1 MTIKASPNSKMY
13 VIFYSNILRWQV
25 FNGLFIARYF
35 LKYLVQNSKEIEL
48 INQFELQ
55 TGKFKNTIFKTFFS
69 K

>member
-1 MTIKASPNSKMY
+1 MY
-13 VIFYSNILRWQV
+13 FNVFSNILRWQV

-35 LKYLVQNSKEIEL
+35 LKYLVQNSKEVEI

-55 TGKFKNTIFKTFFS
+55 TGKSINTIFLQLFFLNLNLNLII

>member
-1 MTIKASPNSKMY
+1 MQSKATLNNITC
-13 VIFYSNILRWQV
+13 VVVYSNILRWQV

-55 TGKFKNTIFKTFFS
+55 TGK
-69 K
+69 

>member
-1 MTIKASPNSKMY
+1 MY

-55 TGKFKNTIFKTFFS
+55 TGKFKITIGIQFKAFFFLI
-69 K
+69 